1 VSNNSKSRVLF
12 QKKDSGGILNK
23 KKTNMMA
30 LSSIKIVRIDIQ
42 LKILLF
48 YLERRFFVD
57 FTELR
62 QVENLTITLT
72 I

>member
-1 VSNNSKSRVLF
+1 MSNNSKSRVLF